1 MTGDQSARQG
11 WLFGPGADLMLG
23 CGGAYIALFA
33 LLVVAGDRMLALIPL
48 GLLPLLTL
56 FTGTPHVG
64 ATLLRVYERGEDRSR
79 YALVSLWATV
89 LVGAAFVLGVYD
101 LRIGSWLITAYLA
114 WSPWHFTAQNY
125 GIAMM
130 FMKRRGVEVTAG
142 VKRLVFWSF
151 TFSWIL
157 VFLSMNGDAA
167 STLYAPYGPDGIA
180 YRFISLG
187 LPLAIN
193 VPLLAI
199 ALLGYVVCLVGAAL
213 VLLRRASWRALGPS
227 ALLLLV
233 QALWFSFPVVAR
245 NLGLFTDLVPISRQ
259 HAEYSLLWIMFGHSV
274 QYLWIT
280 TFFAFRSG
288 AESRGLP
295 YLTKSLLA
303 GGAIWGVP
311 LLLFGP
317 DLFGARAVDAG
328 LFLLVAAAVNV
339 HHFILDGVIWRL
351 RSGRIAGILLRD
363 REESLASF
371 TAAPRR
377 RRSWIRPLVWAA
389 GALYAVLTI
398 VGTLEIEFGIR
409 RADPT
414 DVIRLRSAAER
425 LRLIGRDHPQVRYNL
440 GVLAMQAGELETGRS
455 ELERSLSLGP
465 TADAWAA
472 LGLLHEERGR
482 AEDAR
487 AAYDAALALD
497 PDNVLALFQSALL
510 RRAAGDH
517 ERAERELA
525 RAETAQ
531 RRVVARQPEE
541 PGAEQ
546 RLRQILAVRADQDEA
561 IPRGDP

>member
-11 WLFGPGADLMLG
+11 WLFGPGADLVLG
-23 CGGAYIALFA
+23 CGGAYIAIFA
-33 LLVVAGDRMLALIPL
+33 LLVVAGDRMLALVPL

-64 ATLLRVYERGEDRSR
+64 ATLLRVYERGEDRGR
-79 YALVSLWATV
+79 YALVSLWATA

-167 STLYAPYGPDGIA
+167 STLYAPYAPDGIA

-193 VPLLAI
+193 EPLLAT
-199 ALLGYVVCLVGAAL
+199 ALLGYIVCLAGAAI
-213 VLLRRASWRALGPS
+213 VLLRRASWRALGPP
-227 ALLLLV
+227 ALLFLV
-233 QALWFSFPVVAR
+233 QALWFSFPVMAR
-245 NLGLFTDLVPISRQ
+245 NVGLLTDLVPIDQQ
-259 HAEYSLLWIMFGHSV
+259 HSEYSLLWIMFGHSV

-280 TFFAFRSG
+280 TYFAFRSG

-317 DLFGARAVDAG
+317 DLFGPRAVDAG

-351 RSGRIAGILLRD
+351 RSGRIAGILLRG
-363 REESLASF
+363 REESPAAHA
-371 TAAPRR
+371 AAPHR

-389 GALYAVLTI
+389 GAL
-398 VGTLEIEFGIR
+398 
-409 RADPT
+409 
-414 DVIRLRSAAER
+414 
-425 LRLIGRDHPQVRYNL
+425 
-440 GVLAMQAGELETGRS
+440 
-455 ELERSLSLGP
+455 
-465 TADAWAA
+465 
-472 LGLLHEERGR
+472 
-482 AEDAR
+482 
-487 AAYDAALALD
+487 
-497 PDNVLALFQSALL
+497 
-510 RRAAGDH
+510 
-517 ERAERELA
+517 
-525 RAETAQ
+525 
-531 RRVVARQPEE
+531 
-541 PGAEQ
+541 
-546 RLRQILAVRADQDEA
+546 
-561 IPRGDP
+561 